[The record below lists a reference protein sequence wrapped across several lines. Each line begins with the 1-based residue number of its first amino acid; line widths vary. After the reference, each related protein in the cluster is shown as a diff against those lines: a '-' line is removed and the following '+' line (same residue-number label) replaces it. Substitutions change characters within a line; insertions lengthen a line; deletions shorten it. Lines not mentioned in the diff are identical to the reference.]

1 MKKIYLI
8 ILVSLLIPLGH
19 HTLSGQE
26 KSEYMYYSIEG
37 QDTIYHSDIAPA
49 YKKYREKVKRNKGKE
64 WRKYYRTVHNFAK
77 TYPYALVAKEKRA
90 EADQYLA
97 SHDLSKFEREK
108 YLKKYE
114 KELFNTFEK
123 PLRNLTFTQGRMLLR
138 LIDRELG
145 LTSFYII
152 KDYRGNAAAGFWQG
166 VAKIFGADLKTPY
179 DRFGEDKELEELVK
193 MYQNGDFEFLYVSI
207 FGKFPPK
214 PAVSPKKDFI
224 QKNLY
229 R

>member
-1 MKKIYLI
+1 MNKIYLI
-8 ILVSLLIPLGH
+8 ILVSLLLPLGH
-19 HTLSGQE
+19 YTLAGQD
-26 KSEYMYYSIEG
+26 KSEYMLYSIEG
-37 QDTIYHSDIAPA
+37 RDTIYHSDIAPA
-49 YKKYREKVKRNKGKE
+49 YKKYREKVKRQKGKQ

-90 EADQYLA
+90 EADKYLET
-97 SHDLSKFEREK
+97 HDLSKMEREK

-123 PLRNLTFTQGRMLLR
+123 PLRNLTFEQGRMLLR

-152 KDYRGNAAAGFWQG
+152 RDYRGKAAAGFWQG

-179 DRFGEDKELEELVK
+179 DRFGQDKDLEELVQ
-193 MYQNGDFEFLYVSI
+193 MYHKGEFGYLYVSI
-207 FGKFPPK
+207 FGKHPPR
-214 PAVSPKKDFI
+214 PAVSPKNDFRQLHI
-224 QKNLY
+224 D
-229 R
+229 

>member
-1 MKKIYLI
+1 MKNFYFI
-8 ILVSLLIPLGH
+8 ISLLTTLVLSQTPLW
-19 HTLSGQE
+19 GQDR
-26 KSEYMYYSIEG
+26 SEYMSYSIEG
-37 QDTIYHSDIAPA
+37 KDTIYHSDIAPA

-77 TYPYALVAKEKRA
+77 TYPYALVAKEKRE
-90 EADQYLA
+90 EADKYLA
-97 SHDLSKFEREK
+97 THDLSRMEKER

-123 PLRNLTFTQGRMLLR
+123 PLRNLTFSQGRMLLR

-152 KDYRGNAAAGFWQG
+152 KDYRGKAAAGFWQG
-166 VAKIFGADLKTPY
+166 IAKIFGADLKTPY

-193 MYQNGDFEFLYVSI
+193 MYQQGEFAYLYISI
-207 FGKFPPK
+207 FGKYPPK
-214 PAVSPKKDFI
+214 PAVTPKNDFRQMNI
-224 QKNLY
+224 Y
-229 R
+229 